1 MNWQEVIG
9 DLVAAGMTQEDI
21 AKDANCSQAFVSDLK
36 NGHRKDCRYEVG
48 AALVALHEKVL
59 RKQQAA

>member
-1 MNWQEVIG
+1 MSWQVVIS
-9 DLVAAGMTQEDI
+9 DLVAAGMTQEEI

-36 NGHRKDCRYEVG
+36 NGNRKDCRYEIG

-59 RKQQAA
+59 KQKAA